1 MKTFMALWTNTSIHI
16 KLIIFSVIYI
26 LVSFGYNSVIA
37 DRLNRK
43 INVIEMN
50 NIRLEEKLKYVDNEL
65 NSIMNKFEYLQK
77 QSIIIQDKLKHD
89 IDKVGEIVPDEVK
102 NDTDIANAFNFLLQS
117 GNVNDKRK

>member
-1 MKTFMALWTNTSIHI
+1 MALWTNTSIHI